1 MSVAPVSVETNQKY
15 KISAKVKNIG
25 AAEVPARSTVTF
37 KTDND
42 EITLTVPE
50 AIGVGEEKMVTA
62 EFVAPATA
70 MVCSIT
76 AECNANRAFA
86 ELQTVNNSAS
96 AKFEVT
102 SPYTM
107 TVTTDKNAY
116 NIGETVHLAG
126 KIISSTQAIAGI
138 KVEPYVMYHGARTA
152 LEAVTDADGSFAV
165 DYALSLIHI

>member
-1 MSVAPVSVETNQKY
+1 
-15 KISAKVKNIG
+15 
-25 AAEVPARSTVTF
+25 
-37 KTDND
+37 
-42 EITLTVPE
+42 
-50 AIGVGEEKMVTA
+50 MVTA

-165 DYALSLIHI
+165 DYALPQGIGGDFDFGACLPDENAETAVARAGVYGMAKAES